1 MLKIEPSKLSLIC
14 KQIFK
19 EIQMPSSKE
28 PWAVKKRKKFYETWK
43 SDNLPQIEKAFQE
56 KGFFIKGFKE
66 LGRRIKKGE
75 KGLYIKSEK
84 TYPFHYYLKGV
95 KQKDENGKP
104 IIRECS
110 KGYCL
115 FHVNQTLL
123 VEE

>member
-1 MLKIEPSKLSLIC
+1 MKYLKIIIPISILSLIFIIDYYN
-14 KQIFK
+14 KYYKSNTSFESESIFLYVMK
-19 EIQMPSSKE
+19 DDSIAFRDSISK
-28 PWAVKKRKKFYETWK
+28 
-43 SDNLPQIEKAFQE
+43 
-56 KGFFIKGFKE
+56 
-66 LGRRIKKGE
+66 
-75 KGLYIKSEK
+75 YIKSEK